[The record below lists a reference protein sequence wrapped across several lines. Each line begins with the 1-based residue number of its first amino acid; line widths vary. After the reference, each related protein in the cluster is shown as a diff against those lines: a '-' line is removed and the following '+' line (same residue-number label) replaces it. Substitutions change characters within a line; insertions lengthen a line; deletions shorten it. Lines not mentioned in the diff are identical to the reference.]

1 VLSSGRMLSS
11 IYTVV
16 AMIVSHIYVYS
27 IVYCTV
33 KCTKLTLPSA
43 TVGGALY
50 SATSLSTVA

>member
-1 VLSSGRMLSS
+1 
-11 IYTVV
+11 
-16 AMIVSHIYVYS
+16 
-27 IVYCTV
+27 VYCTV